1 MGLIATLD
9 CKGNCHKGGIEMPDE
24 IENESVDQIATE
36 ADAENELQ
44 SEVQRSLANNI
55 VKNHIIA
62 SLTLGLVPV
71 PLFDLAALTATQ
83 MSMLRGLSEHY
94 EIPFD
99 DSEYKSLLASLVA
112 GSLPVLGVVGLSSL
126 TKFIPGIG
134 SLIGSASLSVSA
146 GAVTYA
152 VGQVFISHFESGG
165 TFDDFEPKHASDYF
179 KREFQAGKVFV
190 SQMKDELKAGKEG
203 EEVAEKPAAV
213 S

>member
-1 MGLIATLD
+1 MPYA
-9 CKGNCHKGGIEMPDE
+9 IET
-24 IENESVDQIATE
+24 ESSDNLATE
-36 ADAENELQ
+36 SGADSELQ
-44 SEVQRSLANNI
+44 SDIQSDAQRAQSNNI

-62 SLTLGLVPV
+62 SLTLGLVPI

-83 MSMLRGLSEHY
+83 MSMLRSLSEQY
-94 EIPFD
+94 EIPFE
-99 DSEYKSLLASLVA
+99 DSEHKSLLASLIA

-126 TKFIPGIG
+126 TKLIPGVG
-134 SLIGSASLSVSA
+134 SLIGSASLSITA

-165 TFDDFEPKHASDYF
+165 TFEDFEPKHASGYF

-190 SQMKDELKAGKEG
+190 SQMKDELKAAKE
-203 EEVAEKPAAV
+203 EKEQVKAAQAAHEAQDSADKPASA